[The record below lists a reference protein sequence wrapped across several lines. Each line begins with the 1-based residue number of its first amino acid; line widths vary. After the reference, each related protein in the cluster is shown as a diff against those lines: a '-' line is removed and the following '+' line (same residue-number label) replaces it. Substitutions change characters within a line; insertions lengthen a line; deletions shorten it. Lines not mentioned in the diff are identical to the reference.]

1 MNSLCWNCWWL
12 GNPRSVHALHDMV
25 RRWDPRIVFLLETK
39 LRKRRMERVRDKL
52 GFANGL
58 VMPSQGRSGG
68 LALLWKREVAIVT
81 EVNTSLEWRIIG
93 FYGHP

>member
-12 GNPRSVHALHDMV
+12 GNPQSVHALHDMV

-58 VMPSQGRSGG
+58 VVPSRGRSGG
-68 LALLWKREVAIVT
+68 LALLWKR
-81 EVNTSLEWRIIG
+81 
-93 FYGHP
+93 